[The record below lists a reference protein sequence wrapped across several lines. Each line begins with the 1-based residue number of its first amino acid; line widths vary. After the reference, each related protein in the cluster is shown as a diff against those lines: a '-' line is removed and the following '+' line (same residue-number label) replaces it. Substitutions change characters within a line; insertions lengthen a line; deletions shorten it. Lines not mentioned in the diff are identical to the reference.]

1 MNRRQRR
8 AQGDKSPQPKTAD
21 DIPLSQPDRSGKTT
35 KTKTKTLYEIAAEKQ
50 AELLPRAK
58 AFDGK
63 NASAS
68 NVVNV
73 KIGEDGKII
82 KEEGGDIKQTSGTDA
97 ETVEPI
103 PPFLDTLFLT
113 ASLSMIHFTLE
124 TLTVHQYAQELRF
137 RPIFKH
143 TFLVAFPT
151 LFLLIHLCHGHLLYS
166 SSRPLPLRVK
176 NSLNIFMQIMYV
188 LVANVAGC
196 YLIRLTND
204 RGYYAVMKNAPSV
217 GTIWVWS
224 VIELGLVGALA
235 GVIGPGIFA
244 WYNGYGVI

>member
-8 AQGDKSPQPKTAD
+8 AQETPKTKPQSAD
-21 DIPLSQPDRSGKTT
+21 DILLSQPDRSGKS
-35 KTKTKTLYEIAAEKQ
+35 TKTKTLYEIAAKKQ
-50 AELLPRAK
+50 AELLPQAK

-68 NVVNV
+68 NVVNI
-73 KIGEDGKII
+73 KIGSDGKII
-82 KEEGGDIKQTSGTDA
+82 KEGEHTGTDPNTA
-97 ETVEPI
+97 GADSNVEPI
-103 PPFLDTLFLT
+103 PPFFDTLFLT

-137 RPIFKH
+137 PPIFKH

-151 LFLLIHLCHGHLLYS
+151 LFFLIHLFHGHLLSLS
-166 SSRPLPLRVK
+166 SGRFSPRVK
-176 NSLNIFMQIMYV
+176 NVIHMLMQIVYV
-188 LVANVAGC
+188 VIANVSGC
-196 YLIRLTND
+196 YLIQLTND

-217 GTIWVWS
+217 GTVWVWS
-224 VIELGLVGALA
+224 VIELGLAGALA
-235 GVIGPGIFA
+235 GVIGPGIYA